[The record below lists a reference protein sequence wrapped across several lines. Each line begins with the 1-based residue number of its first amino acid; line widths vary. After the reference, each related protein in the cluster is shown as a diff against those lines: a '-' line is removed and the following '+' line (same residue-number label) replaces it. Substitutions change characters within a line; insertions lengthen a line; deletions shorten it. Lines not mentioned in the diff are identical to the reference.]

1 MRLIKHK
8 YLEEIGVTPIQQV
21 YRLYK
26 YLPFRVKEYLRC
38 RKYQKI
44 QLRTGFNP
52 METWSLDAAF
62 HQWLYEGLRCFLEQT
77 EGKID
82 LEYDMNLIEYCDK
95 KYTMKS
101 FIELLLLKLERIL
114 QLDTLDSE
122 EENLRNEIHDMWK
135 LLAPLAWW

>member
-1 MRLIKHK
+1 
-8 YLEEIGVTPIQQV
+8 
-21 YRLYK
+21 
-26 YLPFRVKEYLRC
+26 
-38 RKYQKI
+38 
-44 QLRTGFNP
+44 

-62 HQWLYEGLRCFLEQT
+62 CQWLYEGLRCFLEQA
-77 EGKID
+77 EDKID

-114 QLDTLDSE
+114 QLDILDSE

>member
-1 MRLIKHK
+1 
-8 YLEEIGVTPIQQV
+8 
-21 YRLYK
+21 
-26 YLPFRVKEYLRC
+26 
-38 RKYQKI
+38 
-44 QLRTGFNP
+44 

-62 HQWLYEGLRCFLEQT
+62 YQWLYEGLRCFLEQA

-122 EENLRNEIHDMWK
+122 EENMSEEGEIPKHFDIEFENVSFGTQEIH
-135 LLAPLAWW
+135 P